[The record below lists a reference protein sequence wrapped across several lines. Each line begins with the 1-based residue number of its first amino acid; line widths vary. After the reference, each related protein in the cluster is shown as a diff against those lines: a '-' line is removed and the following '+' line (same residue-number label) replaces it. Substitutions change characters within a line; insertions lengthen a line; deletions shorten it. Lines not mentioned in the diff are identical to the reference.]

1 MTREKGKVKLEHL
14 LNRMANC
21 IVHLYLA
28 GRRDGWVEVEV
39 EEEEEEEGARG
50 CEDHTPRRMQGILG
64 MV

>member
-21 IVHLYLA
+21 IVHLYLV

-39 EEEEEEEGARG
+39 EEEE
-50 CEDHTPRRMQGILG
+50 
-64 MV
+64 